1 MKNKIKLVFL
11 TFVLNLCCVNFI
23 VAEEFI
29 FKVTDLE
36 ILENNTI
43 YKGNNRGIVTTRN
56 DEIVISADTFIYN
69 KLTTLL
75 EAEGNVKLID
85 KIKDVIIESNKI
97 FYLKDKEEIYT
108 IGKSKAT
115 NGADIEI
122 DANEYFRYYKLTSLL
137 EAKGDVVLNDRIKD
151 ITIYT
156 NEIFYLQN
164 EEKVSTLG
172 ETNMDVESKYK
183 IKGSDFTLLRNKMIL
198 SSNEK
203 ATIKDNNSNVYNADE
218 FKYFINHEILK
229 GNKINYKTKAKINKE
244 DEYYFKTGFFN
255 LKENKFLGKDI
266 DIKFH
271 KTLFYNEENDPRIK
285 AASGYGNEFNTYLD
299 KAVFTSCKKTDKC
312 PPWKMR
318 AKKVQHDKI
327 KKQIIYNNAWLEL
340 YDFPVA
346 YFPRFFHPDPSVKRQ
361 SGLLS
366 PEIGSHEIL
375 GDSIY
380 LPYFYV
386 ISDNQDMTLKP
397 RLFNNNTFVLQT
409 EYRQETKNSLTI
421 IDSSITTGHYSNKD
435 NKADKDT
442 RSHLFTNTNIDLG
455 YKEFINSKL
464 EIMYEK
470 ISNDTYLKLFD
481 FIKSPLW
488 FENKGTLESKIE
500 LDLEHENYDFTA
512 RVAMQEALGGY
523 NSDRYTYDLPN
534 YDFSKNFSLNNFDGS
549 FNFSSAGNNTINN
562 TNVTTSTIKNNLQY
576 SSDEFY
582 FNNGIKTDYVIQ
594 IRNSNSMSDNSV
606 KYKNTPQS
614 ELMSAYFYNAS
625 FPLQKNNINSL
636 NTLIPK
642 LSFRISPHDMKN
654 HSSTGRTVD
663 INNVFSNNRL
673 SLGDSFEGGE
683 SLTLGVDFK
692 KERVKELDKVTEIEE
707 YFDFKLATVF
717 RLNNEKYIPINSTIN
732 KKSSNIFGLL
742 NYKPN
747 QNINLNYNFSL
758 TDDFDTLEYSSIGAE
773 FEFKNFSTR
782 FDYIEEAGI
791 LGSTNL
797 VANTTKYSLNEYNSL
812 AFETRRN
819 REIGLTEYYD
829 LVYEYKND
837 CLIAGIKYRKDY
849 YRDGDIIPKEE
860 LFFSITIV
868 PFYTF
873 SPDKMILNKDRVD

>member
-11 TFVLNLCCVNFI
+11 TFIINVCCVNFI
-23 VAEEFI
+23 IAEEFI
-29 FKVTDLE
+29 FKVADLE

-43 YKGNNRGIVTTRN
+43 YKGNNGGIVTTRN
-56 DEIVISADTFIYN
+56 NEIVITADTFIYN

-75 EAEGNVKLID
+75 EAEGNVKLVD

-115 NGADIEI
+115 NGADIKI
-122 DANEYFRYYKLTSLL
+122 DANEYFKYHKLTSFL

-164 EEKVSTLG
+164 EEKISTLG
-172 ETNMDVESKYK
+172 ETNMDVKSKYK
-183 IKGSDFTLLRNKMIL
+183 IKGSDLTLLRNKMIL
-198 SSNEK
+198 SSNEE
-203 ATIKDNNSNVYNADE
+203 ATIKDNNSNVYNANE
-218 FKYFINHEILK
+218 FEYFINQEILK
-229 GNKINYKTKAKINKE
+229 GKKINYRTKAKIDEE

-299 KAVFTSCKKTDKC
+299 KGVFTSCKKTDKC

-318 AKKVQHDKI
+318 AKKIQHDKI
-327 KKQIIYNNAWLEL
+327 KKQLIYKNAWLDL

-346 YFPRFFHPDPSVKRQ
+346 YFPKFFHPDPSVKRQ

-397 RLFNNNTFVLQT
+397 RLFNNNTLILQT

-421 IDSSITTGHYSNKD
+421 IDSSITMGHYSDKD

-442 RSHLFTNTNIDLG
+442 RSHLFTKTNIDLG

-488 FENKGTLESKIE
+488 LNNKDTLETKIE
-500 LDLEHENYDFTA
+500 LDLEHENYDFIA
-512 RVAMQEALGGY
+512 RVRMQEALSGY

-534 YDFSKNFSLNNFDGS
+534 YNFSKNFSLNNFDGS
-549 FNFSSAGNNTINN
+549 FNFSSDGNNTINN
-562 TNVTTSTIKNNLQY
+562 TNVTTSTIQNNLQY
-576 SSDEFY
+576 SSNQFY
-582 FNNGIKTDYVIQ
+582 SNNGIKTDYVIQ
-594 IRNSNSMSDNSV
+594 IKNSNSMSDNSV

-625 FPLQKNNINSL
+625 FPLQKNNIDSL

-654 HSSTGRTVD
+654 YSSTRRRID

-673 SLGDSFEGGE
+673 NLENSFEGGE

-692 KERVKELDKVTEIEE
+692 KEKINELDKVTEIEE

-717 RLNNEKYIPINSTIN
+717 RLNNENYIPINSTIN
-732 KKSSNIFGLL
+732 EKSSNIFGLL
-742 NYKPN
+742 NYKPH

-758 TDDFDTLEYSSIGAE
+758 TNDFDTLEYSAIGAE
-773 FEFKNFSTR
+773 FEFKNFSTK

-791 LGSTNL
+791 LGNTNL
-797 VANTTKYSLNEYNSL
+797 ITNTTKYSLNEYNSL
-812 AFETRRN
+812 VFETRRN
-819 REIGLTEYYD
+819 RQIGLTEYYD

-837 CLIAGIKYRKDY
+837 CLVAGIKYRKDY
-849 YRDGDIIPKEE
+849 YKDGDIIPKEE

-873 SPDKMILNKDRVD
+873 SPDKIILNKDRVD

>member
-11 TFVLNLCCVNFI
+11 TFILNLCCVNFI
-23 VAEEFI
+23 IAEEFI

-43 YKGNNRGIVTTRN
+43 YKGNNGGIVTTRDN
-56 DEIVISADTFIYN
+56 EIVIAADTFTYN

-75 EAEGNVKLID
+75 EAEGNVKLVD

-115 NGADIEI
+115 NGADIKI
-122 DANEYFRYYKLTSLL
+122 DANEYFKYYKLTSLL

-164 EEKVSTLG
+164 EEKIFTLG
-172 ETNMDVESKYK
+172 ETNMDVENKYK
-183 IKGSDFTLLRNKMIL
+183 IKGSDLTLLRNKMIL

-203 ATIKDNNSNVYNADE
+203 ATIKDNNSNIYKLDQ
-218 FKYFINHEILK
+218 FQYSISQEILK
-229 GNKINYKTKAKINKE
+229 GKKVIVEKKEKINKQ
-244 DEYYFKTGFFN
+244 DNYYFKTGFFN
-255 LKENKFLGKDI
+255 LKENKFLGKDVN
-266 DIKFH
+266 IKFH
-271 KTLFYNEENDPRIK
+271 KTLFYDEENDPRIK
-285 AASGYGNEFNTYLD
+285 AASGYGNELNTYLD

-318 AKKVQHDKI
+318 AKKVQHDKV

-340 YDFPVA
+340 YDFPVV
-346 YFPRFFHPDPSVKRQ
+346 YFPKFFHPDPSVKRQ

-397 RLFNNNTFVLQT
+397 RLFNNNTLVLQT

-421 IDSSITTGHYSNKD
+421 IDSSITTGHYSDKD

-442 RSHLFTNTNIDLG
+442 RSHLFTKTKIDLG

-464 EIMYEK
+464 EIIYEK

-488 FENKGTLESKIE
+488 ISNKDTLETKIE

-512 RVAMQEALGGY
+512 RVSMQEALSGY

-576 SSDEFY
+576 SSNEFY
-582 FNNGIKTDYVIQ
+582 SNNGIKTDFTIE
-594 IRNSNSMSDNSV
+594 IKNSNSMSDNSV

-654 HSSTGRTVD
+654 YSSTGRRID
-663 INNVFSNNRL
+663 INNVFSSNRL

-692 KERVKELDKVTEIEE
+692 KEKINELDKVTEIEE

-742 NYKPN
+742 NYKPH
-747 QNINLNYNFSL
+747 QNINFNYNFSL
-758 TDDFDTLEYSSIGAE
+758 TNDFDTLEYSSIGAE
-773 FEFKNFSTR
+773 FEFKNFSTK

-791 LGSTNL
+791 LGNTN
-797 VANTTKYSLNEYNSL
+797 VIENTTKYSLNEYNSL
-812 AFETRRN
+812 TFGTRRN

>member
-11 TFVLNLCCVNFI
+11 TFVFNLCCVNFI

-43 YKGNNRGIVTTRN
+43 YKGNNRGIVSTRN
-56 DEIVISADTFIYN
+56 NEIVITANTFKYN

-75 EAEGNVKLID
+75 EAEGNVKLVD
-85 KIKDVIIESNKI
+85 KIKDVVIESNKI

-115 NGADIEI
+115 NGADITI
-122 DANEYFRYYKLTSLL
+122 DANEYFRYNKLTSLL
-137 EAKGDVVLNDRIKD
+137 EAKGDVILNDRIED

-156 NEIFYLQN
+156 NAIFYLQN
-164 EEKVSTLG
+164 EEKISTLG
-172 ETNMDVESKYK
+172 ETNIDVKSKYK
-183 IKGSDFTLLRNKMIL
+183 IKGSDLTLLRNKMIL

-203 ATIKDNNSNVYNADE
+203 ATIKDNNSNVYNINE
-218 FKYFINHEILK
+218 FKYFINQEILK
-229 GNKINYKTKAKINKE
+229 GNKINYKTKTKIDEE

-255 LKENKFLGKDI
+255 LKENKFLGKDVN
-266 DIKFH
+266 IKFH
-271 KTLFYNEENDPRIK
+271 KTLFYDEENDPRIK
-285 AASGYGNEFNTYLD
+285 AASGYGNEFNTYLN

-318 AKKVQHDKI
+318 AKKVQHDKV

-346 YFPRFFHPDPSVKRQ
+346 YFPKFFHPDPSVKRQ

-397 RLFNNNTFVLQT
+397 RLFNNNTLVLQT

-421 IDSSITTGHYSNKD
+421 IDSSITTGHYSDKD

-442 RSHLFTNTNIDLG
+442 RSHLFTKTKIDLG

-488 FENKGTLESKIE
+488 INNKDTLETKIE
-500 LDLEHENYDFTA
+500 LDLQHENYDFTA
-512 RVAMQEALGGY
+512 RVAMHEALSGY

-576 SSDEFY
+576 SSNEFY
-582 FNNGIKTDYVIQ
+582 SNNGIKTDFI
-594 IRNSNSMSDNSV
+594 IEIKNSNSMSDNSV

-654 HSSTGRTVD
+654 YSSTGRRID

-683 SLTLGVDFK
+683 SLTLGIDFK
-692 KERVKELDKVTEIEE
+692 KEKINELDKVTEIEE

-717 RLNNEKYIPINSTIN
+717 RFNNEKYIPINSTIN

-742 NYKPN
+742 NYKPH

-758 TDDFDTLEYSSIGAE
+758 TNDFDTLEYSSVGAE
-773 FEFKNFSTR
+773 FGFKNFSTK

-791 LGSTNL
+791 LGNTNL
-797 VANTTKYSLNEYNSL
+797 IANTTKYSLNEYNSL

-837 CLIAGIKYRKDY
+837 CLVAGIKYRKDY
-849 YRDGDIIPKEE
+849 YKDADIIPKEE

-873 SPDKMILNKDRVD
+873 SPDKMILNKDRTD

>member
-11 TFVLNLCCVNFI
+11 TFILNLCCVNFI

-43 YKGNNRGIVTTRN
+43 YKGNNGGIVTTRN
-56 DEIVISADTFIYN
+56 NEIVITADTFIYN

-75 EAEGNVKLID
+75 EAEGNVKLVD

-115 NGADIEI
+115 DGADIKI
-122 DANEYFRYYKLTSLL
+122 DANEYFKYHKLTSLI

-164 EEKVSTLG
+164 EEKIFTLG
-172 ETNMDVESKYK
+172 ETNMDVKSKYK
-183 IKGSDFTLLRNKMIL
+183 IKGSDLTLLRNKMIL
-198 SSNEK
+198 SSNEE
-203 ATIKDNNSNVYNADE
+203 ATIKDNNSNVYNANE
-218 FKYFINHEILK
+218 FEYFINQEILK
-229 GNKINYKTKAKINKE
+229 GNKINYRTKAKIVEE

-285 AASGYGNEFNTYLD
+285 AASGYGNEFNTFLD
-299 KAVFTSCKKTDKC
+299 KGVFTSCKKTDKC

-318 AKKVQHDKI
+318 AKKIQHDKI
-327 KKQIIYNNAWLEL
+327 KKQLIYKNAWLEL

-346 YFPRFFHPDPSVKRQ
+346 YFPKFFHPDPSVKRQ

-386 ISDNQDMTLKP
+386 ISDNQDITLKP
-397 RLFNNNTFVLQT
+397 RLFNNNTLVLQT

-421 IDSSITTGHYSNKD
+421 IDSSITTGHYSDKD

-442 RSHLFTNTNIDLG
+442 RSHLFTKTNIDLG

-488 FENKGTLESKIE
+488 LNNKDTLETKIE
-500 LDLEHENYDFTA
+500 FDLEHENYDFTA
-512 RVAMQEALGGY
+512 RVAMQEALSGY

-549 FNFSSAGNNTINN
+549 FFFSSAGNNTINN
-562 TNVTTSTIKNNLQY
+562 TNVSTSTIKNNLQY
-576 SSDEFY
+576 SSNEFY
-582 FNNGIKTDYVIQ
+582 SNNGIKTDYIIQ
-594 IRNSNSMSDNSV
+594 IKNSNSMSDNSV

-654 HSSTGRTVD
+654 HSSTGRRVD

-717 RLNNEKYIPINSTIN
+717 RLNNEKYIPVNSTIN

-742 NYKPN
+742 NYKPH

-758 TDDFDTLEYSSIGAE
+758 TDDFNTLEYSSIGAD
-773 FEFKNFSTR
+773 FEFNNF
-782 FDYIEEAGI
+782 EESETLI
-791 LGSTNL
+791 
-797 VANTTKYSLNEYNSL
+797 YS
-812 AFETRRN
+812 
-819 REIGLTEYYD
+819 
-829 LVYEYKND
+829 
-837 CLIAGIKYRKDY
+837 IK
-849 YRDGDIIPKEE
+849 
-860 LFFSITIV
+860 
-868 PFYTF
+868 
-873 SPDKMILNKDRVD
+873 